1 MSLAKTSPVQTGDV
15 GTAASG
21 DQSGWNMGQDDSA
34 INGKHLPP
42 SPRRQC
48 STRSLPSPSTKPC
61 KTLPDMRLSLMEAP
75 TQPLALEVG
84 KSSSSPVHPE
94 LPSDLKLS
102 PESQGTEG
110 CSGLRRKVLS
120 KETLRHYQERSQ
132 QGESNRQPSLLIP
145 WEKQNKGNGEDIDE
159 EEAVVQE
166 KGLLEE
172 IECRFSAAL
181 NSNL

>member
-1 MSLAKTSPVQTGDV
+1 M
-15 GTAASG
+15 AASG
-21 DQSGWNMGQDDSA
+21 DQSGWNMGQDDST

-48 STRSLPSPSTKPC
+48 STRSLPAPSTKPC
-61 KTLPDMRLSLMEAP
+61 ETLSDMKNSLMVP
-75 TQPLALEVG
+75 PSQPLALEMG
-84 KSSSSPVHPE
+84 ENASPSVCLEFP
-94 LPSDLKLS
+94 LDLKLS
-102 PESQGTEG
+102 PESQVTEG

-120 KETLRHYQERSQ
+120 KETLRHYQEHSQ
-132 QGESNRQPSLLIP
+132 QGGSNRQPSLLIP
-145 WEKQNKGNGEDIDE
+145 WEMENKGNGEE
-159 EEAVVQE
+159 VEAVVQE